1 MPLIARLKNFLRA
14 RTQRWAPAALK
25 KALWDQEYSAGRL
38 DYCEDTR
45 GDAVYPILAAHA
57 VGGSILDLGCGHG
70 NTGSELPAECYAIYT
85 GIDVSEVAIQRAR
98 VRAVASGRGGK
109 NSYQQGDILGYVP
122 TQPHDVIL
130 FRESLYYF
138 PRCRIAPL
146 IDRLGRA
153 LKPRGVFIVTFYS
166 ADRYSRI
173 IEELERHLAL
183 VERISTASGA
193 LILVV
198 RPRAVSIG

>member
-1 MPLIARLKNFLRA
+1 MPLIARLKNFVRA
-14 RTQRWAPAALK
+14 RTQLWAPAVLK
-25 KALWDQEYSAGRL
+25 KALWDEEYSAGGL
-38 DYCEDTR
+38 DYSEDTR

-57 VGGSILDLGCGHG
+57 AGGSILDLGCGHG

-85 GIDVSEVAIQRAR
+85 GVDVSDVAIQRAR
-98 VRAVASGRGGK
+98 ARTLANGRRDK
-109 NSYQQGDILGYVP
+109 NSYLQGDILGYVP
-122 TQPHDVIL
+122 TQPYDVIL

-138 PRCRIAPL
+138 PRGRIVRL

-166 ADRYSRI
+166 ADRYRRI

-198 RPRAVSIG
+198 RPRAL